1 MISLFL
7 PDFFCSPKGRWIR
20 DSLVHRAAACD
31 DSVRCVVPQSDT
43 DTWSSLPVA
52 VCGSTS
58 LMAGARSGLFG
69 QVQVDMLNAD
79 AWALDEAISG
89 TRWRCEAIFDGLGG
103 ERPREKPGAME
114 CPEKRTRVVCTFDPS
129 TGQVASEQ
137 SVLVSQESCWSVR
150 PSSELRVRQGAGGR
164 EGLDAAWVE
173 SVAGL
178 SCFGAQKRI
187 PYEPAMFSTTRLSLP
202 GGVELRGQ
210 PGVLEVCLT
219 SAPGLQATRRKTILR
234 RSWIGSSCYAS
245 VSTVG
250 DTQVEWSRAIAPECE
265 EDVQP
270 VDLGDLED
278 I

>member
-1 MISLFL
+1 
-7 PDFFCSPKGRWIR
+7 
-20 DSLVHRAAACD
+20 
-31 DSVRCVVPQSDT
+31 
-43 DTWSSLPVA
+43 
-52 VCGSTS
+52 
-58 LMAGARSGLFG
+58 MAGARSGLFG

-178 SCFGAQKRI
+178 ACFGAQKRI
-187 PYEPAMFSTTRLSLP
+187 PAVETRDAAPRDVLDDPPLPAWRCRAARPAGCARGVPHIRAGAASDASQDHLAPQLDRQLVLCFGLDRRRHAGRVEPSH
-202 GGVELRGQ
+202 
-210 PGVLEVCLT
+210 
-219 SAPGLQATRRKTILR
+219 
-234 RSWIGSSCYAS
+234 
-245 VSTVG
+245 
-250 DTQVEWSRAIAPECE
+250 RA
-265 EDVQP
+265 
-270 VDLGDLED
+270 
-278 I
+278 